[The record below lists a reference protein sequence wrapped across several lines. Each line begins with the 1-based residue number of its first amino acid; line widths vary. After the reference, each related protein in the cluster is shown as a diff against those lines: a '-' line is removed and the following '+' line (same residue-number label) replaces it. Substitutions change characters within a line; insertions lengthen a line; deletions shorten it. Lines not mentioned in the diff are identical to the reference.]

1 MFKKVE
7 LWLVLFLLI
16 IFLVS
21 GLGFGVLVHQGLVG
35 RSSAGAWSVKPIA
48 DVAVTIASV
57 PEKLILH
64 LIKPEN
70 LRIDDP
76 WDEQRHFWVD
86 GSLESGFNGYPL
98 DFSSYLLLSRYDH
111 EEEKSIVELVD
122 LKTFETIHT
131 WAPDFK
137 ELILFNGSKSISKA
151 PRIINPLLTADGGLV
166 FNGMGSQLV
175 KIDKCSN
182 PSWVVDDYLYHHSIN
197 EGAENTIAVPIHVFP
212 YVIDAKY
219 TGSNP
224 ENYLSDGIAIVSN
237 NGRLLYKKSISE
249 LFIEKGMEHLL
260 FASAGR
266 TGEFKYDP
274 IHLNS
279 IKPVMESGKFWEK
292 GDLFLSLRGLSML
305 ILYRPSTNEII
316 WKDSGKTFQQHD
328 IEILDDHRIS
338 IFNNNSRD
346 FFVGNR
352 VDGHNSVL
360 IYDFESGL
368 YSSHLG
374 TAFMENDIRT
384 VTEGKASILTNGDV
398 FVEETNYGRT
408 LYIESDGRLKWTHL
422 NSSKDGKVF
431 AVNWSRILFSQN
443 DLRRVDNLI
452 NLEKC
457 ND

>member
-7 LWLVLFLLI
+7 LWLVLLMLLI
-16 IFLVS
+16 CLVS
-21 GLGFGVLVHQGLVG
+21 GLGFGVLVHQGLLG
-35 RSSAGAWSVKPIA
+35 RSAAGAWSVKPIA

-57 PEKLILH
+57 PEKLLLY
-64 LIKPEN
+64 LIKPEKM
-70 LRIDDP
+70 RIDDP

-98 DFSSYLLLSRYDH
+98 DFPSYLLLSRYNR
-111 EEEKSIVELVD
+111 EEGKSIVDLVD
-122 LKTFETIHT
+122 LQTFETIHT

-137 ELILFNGSKSISKA
+137 ELILFNVSKSTSKV
-151 PRIINPLLTADGGLV
+151 PRMINPLLTADGGLV
-166 FNGMGSQLV
+166 FNGMASKLV

-182 PSWVVDDYLYHHSIN
+182 PVWVLDDYLYHHSIN
-197 EGAENTIAVPIHVFP
+197 EGSDNTMAVPIHVFP
-212 YVIDAKY
+212 YLIDAKY
-219 TGSNP
+219 TGSNS
-224 ENYLSDGIAIVSN
+224 EKYHSDGIAIVSN
-237 NGRLLYKKSISE
+237 DGRLLYKKSISE

-260 FASAGR
+260 FASSGA
-266 TGEFKYDP
+266 TGQFKYDP

-316 WKDSGKTFQQHD
+316 WKDSGKTYQQHD
-328 IEILDDHRIS
+328 IKILDDHRIS
-338 IFNNNSRD
+338 IFNNNSKD

-352 VDGHNSVL
+352 VDGHNSVV
-360 IYDFESGL
+360 IYDFESSL
-368 YSSHLG
+368 YTNHLG

-384 VTEGKASILTNGDV
+384 VTEGSATILTNGDV
-398 FVEETNYGRT
+398 LVEETNYGRT
-408 LYIESDGRLKWTHL
+408 LYIDSDGRLKWTHL

-431 AVNWSRILFSQN
+431 AVNWSRLLFSEN
-443 DLRRVDNLI
+443 DLGRVDRLMNI
-452 NLEKC
+452 DGC

>member
-1 MFKKVE
+1 VFKKVE
-7 LWLVLFLLI
+7 LWLVLFMLI
-16 IFLVS
+16 ICLVS
-21 GLGFGVLVHQGLVG
+21 GLVFGVLVHQGLVG
-35 RSSAGAWSVKPIA
+35 RSAAGAWSVKPIT

-76 WDEQRHFWVD
+76 WDESRHFWVD

-98 DFSSYLLLSRYDH
+98 DFPSYLLLSRYDH
-111 EEEKSIVELVD
+111 EEEKSIVDLVD

-137 ELILFNGSKSISKA
+137 ELILSNGSKSTSKV
-151 PRIINPLLTADGGLV
+151 PRMINPLLTADGGLV

-182 PSWVVDDYLYHHSIN
+182 PNWVVDDYLYHHSIN
-197 EGAENTIAVPIHVFP
+197 EGSENTIAVPIHVFP

-219 TGSNP
+219 TGINP

-260 FASAGR
+260 FASAGI
-266 TGEFKYDP
+266 TGGFKYDP

-292 GDLFLSLRGLSML
+292 DDLFLSLRGLSML

-316 WKDSGKTFQQHD
+316 WKDSGKTYQQHD

-338 IFNNNSRD
+338 IFNNNSKD

-352 VDGHNSVL
+352 VDGGNSVV

-384 VTEGKASILTNGDV
+384 VTEGRASILTNGDV

-431 AVNWSRILFSQN
+431 AVNWSRILFSKN
-443 DLRRVDNLI
+443 DLRRVDDLMTM
-452 NLEKC
+452 EGC